1 MDYITSDDVDMI
13 DYTGS
18 GEFGAAV
25 RAHARGRPVFTEEA
39 GVNPVV
45 VTGTDSFKGL
55 CNNLAMSLSLYSGQM
70 CTAPQSVFVPEG
82 GIETDEGVKSPQDVG
97 EGIARS
103 LDGLLGDPE
112 RAMAILGAVQNPAT
126 LERVGEA
133 LGKGR
138 VLREPRP
145 VEGQGEARTATP
157 GLVALSADDEAWRE
171 ECFGPVGFV
180 VTVADAHEAIR
191 LAAGTVAEK
200 GAITALLYA
209 TDEALIAEAED
220 AFARAG
226 VPLSVNF
233 TGPVI
238 VNQSAAF
245 SDFHVTGLNPAGT
258 ATLTDEAFVTNRF
271 GVATVRRPAA
281 A

>member
-1 MDYITSDDVDMI
+1 
-13 DYTGS
+13 
-18 GEFGAAV
+18 
-25 RAHARGRPVFTEEA
+25 
-39 GVNPVV
+39 
-45 VTGTDSFKGL
+45 
-55 CNNLAMSLSLYSGQM
+55 MSLSLYSGQM

-82 GIETDEGVKSPQDVG
+82 GIETDEGHKTPDEVG

-103 LDGLLGDPE
+103 LDKLLGDPD

-126 LERVGEA
+126 LERVKGA
-133 LGKGR
+133 LSTGR
-138 VLREPRP
+138 VLREPAP
-145 VEGQGEARTATP
+145 VEGQETARTATP
-157 GLVALSADDEAWRE
+157 GLVALSASDEAWSE
-171 ECFGPVGFV
+171 ECFGPVAFL
-180 VTVADAHEAIR
+180 VTVSDAREAIH
-191 LAAGTVAEK
+191 LAASTVAEK

-209 TDEALIAEAED
+209 IDEGLIAEAED

-226 VPLSVNF
+226 APLSVNF

-258 ATLTDEAFVTNRF
+258 ATLTDAAFVTNRF